1 MIKNKFCLVGV
12 DMDFDSLIRK
22 YKTKFVG
29 FFSKFN
35 SKKYSSTTK
44 KAYKENFI
52 EWIKIKKKFNPEVY
66 IVVDEGLE
74 REKLVNKIFKKN
86 VKNLIIKDAEI
97 DADVLKKIKKKKGII
112 IQRKSMISSN
122 VNIEDGVKIH
132 IGAQIHHDVSLGK
145 YSTIAPSSVIL
156 GSVKIGKYSFVGA
169 NSTIKQNIKIG
180 NKSVIGAGS
189 VVIRN
194 VKDNEVVAGNPAKK
208 IN

>member
-1 MIKNKFCLVGV
+1 MIKNKFCLVGI
-12 DMDFDSLIRK
+12 DMDFDSLISK

-35 SKKYSSTTK
+35 SKKYLGTPK
-44 KAYKENFI
+44 KGYKENI
-52 EWIKIKKKFNPEVY
+52 NEWKKIKKKFNPDVF
-66 IVVDEGLE
+66 IVVDEGVE
-74 REKLVNKIFKKN
+74 REKLANKIFKNN
-86 VKNLIIKDAEI
+86 VKNLIFRDAEI
-97 DADVLKKIKKKKGII
+97 DTEVRKKIEKKRGIL

-122 VNIEDGVKIH
+122 VKVDDGVKIH

-156 GSVKIGKYSFVGA
+156 GSVKIGKYSFIGA
-169 NSTIKQNIKIG
+169 NSTIKQNVKIG

-194 VKDNEVVAGNPAKK
+194 VKDNEIVAGNPAKK
-208 IN
+208 IK

>member
-74 REKLVNKIFKKN
+74 REKLVTFG
-86 VKNLIIKDAEI
+86 LF
-97 DADVLKKIKKKKGII
+97 
-112 IQRKSMISSN
+112 
-122 VNIEDGVKIH
+122 
-132 IGAQIHHDVSLGK
+132 
-145 YSTIAPSSVIL
+145 
-156 GSVKIGKYSFVGA
+156 GSF
-169 NSTIKQNIKIG
+169 
-180 NKSVIGAGS
+180 
-189 VVIRN
+189 
-194 VKDNEVVAGNPAKK
+194 
-208 IN
+208 